1 METKQKN
8 WGQIKGGLN
17 STGNT
22 KEIKIPKKDEKLAEF
37 IGIVLGD
44 GNINSFKKG
53 KKIRTYCVR
62 IAGDSRHDRTYLTSY
77 VKKLSSDLFNL
88 EPRFHYSN
96 GANCMYLSLYS
107 LRLVEYF
114 SEMKLLPGNKIT
126 NQTTIPKWIWKK
138 DSYLAACVRGLYD
151 TDGSVYEL
159 LPHWPGLFQVY
170 FSNRNSTLLKDV
182 RKALL
187 KLGINISKISLQKG
201 VTPRI
206 YITKK
211 SEIKKFKETIGF
223 KNDRHLKKIKIVP

>member
-1 METKQKN
+1 M
-8 WGQIKGGLN
+8 
-17 STGNT
+17 
-22 KEIKIPKKDEKLAEF
+22 
-37 IGIVLGD
+37 
-44 GNINSFKKG
+44 
-53 KKIRTYCVR
+53 
-62 IAGDSRHDRTYLTSY
+62 
-77 VKKLSSDLFNL
+77 
-88 EPRFHYSN
+88 
-96 GANCMYLSLYS
+96 
-107 LRLVEYF
+107 
-114 SEMKLLPGNKIT
+114 
-126 NQTTIPKWIWKK
+126 
-138 DSYLAACVRGLYD
+138 AACVRGLYD